1 MPVLFNPNS
10 EFAKEMAKWE
20 QFPSQWTAGGLQ
32 PGNPPRGV
40 RPYPRMLYCAHRN
53 PSGQWAVSMDPP
65 SRFGFRDEN
74 EWDRA
79 CQDAQRFTESCQKI
93 VPNEEEHRK
102 ARESGEGW
110 RDHPKEAMEFREA
123 LEKAIGDAAA
133 ERNWRDRNMGEKAKA
148 ESAAAEAEHFGHLPE
163 IPEQPV
169 VKRRGRPRKNPAA
182 A

>member
-1 MPVLFNPNS
+1 MSILYNPNS

-20 QFPSQWTAGGLQ
+20 QFPSEWTAGGLK
-32 PGNPPRGV
+32 PGNPYVFRA
-40 RPYPRMLYCAHRN
+40 YPKMLYCARRT
-53 PSGQWAVSMDPP
+53 PSGQWAVALGPP
-65 SRFGFRDEN
+65 SRFGFHDEN

-79 CQDAQRFTESCQKI
+79 CQEAQRFTESCQKT
-93 VPNEEEHRK
+93 VANEAEHKK
-102 ARESGEGW
+102 ALESGEGW
-110 RDHPKEAMEFREA
+110 RDDPKAAMEFREA
-123 LEKAIGDAAA
+123 LEKAVGDAAA

-169 VKRRGRPRKNPAA
+169 KRRGRPRKNPAA